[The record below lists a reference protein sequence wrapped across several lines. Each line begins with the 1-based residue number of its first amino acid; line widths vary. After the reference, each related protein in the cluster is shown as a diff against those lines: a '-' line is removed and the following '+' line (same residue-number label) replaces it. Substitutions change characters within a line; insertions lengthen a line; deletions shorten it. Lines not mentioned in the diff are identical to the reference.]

1 MRRFTDR
8 RARHQIRIECSDVA
22 VVYLREMRIREGWV
36 EQMAIAR
43 DAFAHCTRERL
54 ERPTSDARVWIGRD
68 VRAVDHTE
76 WRLEWHASC
85 EGFAA
90 FRSMTVH
97 AVTQFGDLL
106 AVDEQRL
113 VGPGRHEGGQRR
125 DGGLPGVAQRACK
138 GDSPPAQ

>member
-1 MRRFTDR
+1 
-8 RARHQIRIECSDVA
+8 
-22 VVYLREMRIREGWV
+22 MRIREGWV

-43 DAFAHCTRERL
+43 DAFAHCTPERL

-76 WRLEWHASC
+76 RRVEWHASC
-85 EGFAA
+85 EGSAA

-106 AVDEQRL
+106 AADEQRL
-113 VGPGRHEGGQRR
+113 VGAGRHEGGQRR
-125 DGGLPGVAQRACK
+125 NGGLPGVPDRACN
-138 GDSPPAQ
+138 GDSRQTQCDKSYPSRSPHLTLWSSDCSGRTSQD